1 MQLRQLT
8 LIVVFSFIAVMSDIL
23 YWALDTLGKNSK
35 ENPHSRLTRIHF
47 HSLTYHIIA
56 AMPQYWSQSEAAAA
70 AGSSAVTRQACNH
83 EDIRVEEV
91 ELRTPKYFARSVN
104 NWTLRRN
111 LVKHDNANPTT
122 SWSRDNI
129 DFHFSAV
136 LVCKKPKRT
145 VGLGDCISG
154 TGLQFSKFNSN
165 RK

>member
-1 MQLRQLT
+1 
-8 LIVVFSFIAVMSDIL
+8 MSDIL
-23 YWALDTLGKNSK
+23 YWALDTFGKNSK
-35 ENPHSRLTRIHF
+35 ENPNSRLTRIHF

-56 AMPQYWSQSEAAAA
+56 VMPQYWSQSEAAAA

-83 EDIRVEEV
+83 KDIRVEEV
-91 ELRTPKYFARSVN
+91 ELRTPKYFARSVS

-154 TGLQFSKFNSN
+154 TGLQFSKFNSK